1 MAHNNN
7 ILLMTDS
14 YKHSHP
20 FQYPKDTRYL
30 HFYLESRGT
39 SNADLGNQTKFFG
52 LQYYIKKYLSQPITE
67 DMLDEAENILKAHGL
82 PFHRQGFEKIIKKY
96 RGFLPVRIRAVREGS
111 VVPVHNVL
119 MTIESTDEELFWLPG
134 FLETLL
140 LKVWYPTTVATISFN
155 IKKLIKKYLS
165 ETADSLDKLGFM
177 LHDFGY
183 RGVSSEESAGIG
195 SAAHLINFLGT
206 DTLAALQVCK
216 QYYHEDMAGFSI
228 PASEHSTMTSWGEG
242 SHCEYHAFENM
253 IEQFGE
259 SSTLY
264 ACVSDSWDFEQAI
277 KSWVALK
284 DKVKVKKASLV
295 IRPDSGDAVKNII
308 YALEELE
315 KGYDST
321 VNSKGYKVINK
332 VSLIQ
337 GDGVN
342 IQLIDRVLSL
352 MKQKGYSA
360 ENIAFGM
367 GGALLQGNFE
377 SSVNRDS
384 FKFAIKCSAIKREN
398 NVIGVLKN
406 PSTDPAKKSKKGRLD
421 LIKNTDGKYET
432 IHLDENYQLGQY
444 HPDSQLLTY
453 YENGRIILEQTLAE
467 IRAQDK
473 F

>member
-1 MAHNNN
+1 MTHNN

-20 FQYPKDTRYL
+20 FQYPKDTNYL
-30 HFYLESRGT
+30 HFYLESRGAN
-39 SNADLGNQTKFFG
+39 NASLGSQTKFFG
-52 LQYYIKKYLSQPITE
+52 LQYYIKKYLSKPITI
-67 DMLDEAENILKAHGL
+67 DMVDEAENILNAHGL
-82 PFHRQGFEKIIKKY
+82 PFHRQGFEKVIRKY
-96 RGFLPVRIRAVREGS
+96 SGFLPIRIRAVKEGS

-140 LKVWYPTTVATISFN
+140 LKVWYPTTVATVSFN
-155 IKKLIKKYLS
+155 IKKLIKKYLL

-195 SAAHLINFLGT
+195 SAAHLVNFLGT
-206 DTLAALQVCK
+206 DTLAALQFCK
-216 QYYHEDMAGFSI
+216 QYYYDNMAGFSI

-242 SHCEYHAFENM
+242 SHCEYHAFKNM
-253 IEQFGE
+253 IEQFGDN
-259 SSTLY
+259 SVLY
-264 ACVSDSWDFEQAI
+264 ACVSDSWDFKQAI

-284 DKVKVKKASLV
+284 DKVNAQKANLV

-315 KGYDST
+315 KGYGST

-352 MKQKGYSA
+352 MKEKGYSA

>member
-20 FQYPKDTRYL
+20 FQYPKDTSYL
-30 HFYLESRGT
+30 HFYLESRGAN
-39 SNADLGNQTKFFG
+39 NATLGSQVKFFG
-52 LQYYIKKYLSQPITE
+52 LQYYIKKYLSKQITT
-67 DMLDEAENILKAHGL
+67 DMLDEAENVLKAHGL
-82 PFHRQGFEKIIKKY
+82 PFHRQGFEKIIKNY
-96 RGFLPVRIRAVREGS
+96 NGFLPVRIRAVKEGS
-111 VVPVHNVL
+111 IVPVNNVL

-155 IKKLIKKYLS
+155 IKKLIKKYLL

-195 SAAHLINFLGT
+195 SAAHLTNFLGT
-206 DTLAALQVCK
+206 DTLAGLQICK
-216 QYYHEDMAGFSI
+216 NYYYEDIAGFSI

-242 SHCEYHAFENM
+242 SLSEYYAFENM
-253 IEQFGE
+253 IEQFGDN
-259 SSTLY
+259 SVLY
-264 ACVSDSWDFEQAI
+264 ACVSDSWDFKQAI

-284 DKVKVKKASLV
+284 DKVKAKKANLV
-295 IRPDSGDAVKNII
+295 IRPDSGNAVKNII

-315 KGYDST
+315 KGYGGT
-321 VNSKGYKVINK
+321 INSKGYKIINK

-342 IQLIDRVLSL
+342 IKLIEKVLSS
-352 MKQKGYSA
+352 MKEKGYSA

-384 FKFAIKCSAIKREN
+384 FKFAIKCSAIKRGDK
-398 NVIGVLKN
+398 VIGVLKN

-421 LIKNTDGKYET
+421 LIKDSDGRYKT
-432 IHLDENYQLGQY
+432 IQLDENYQIGQY
-444 HPDSQLLTY
+444 HPNSQLHTY
-453 YENGRIILEQTLAE
+453 YENGHITTELSLAE
-467 IRAQDK
+467 IRAQES
-473 F
+473 